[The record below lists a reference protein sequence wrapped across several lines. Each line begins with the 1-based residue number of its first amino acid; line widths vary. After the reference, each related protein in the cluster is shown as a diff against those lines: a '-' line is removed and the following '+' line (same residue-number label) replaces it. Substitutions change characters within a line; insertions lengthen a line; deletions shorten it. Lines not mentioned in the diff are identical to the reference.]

1 MSTPGGVA
9 ARASHRVPQG
19 CYGNVCGLPSAA
31 LRSADGY
38 KLGLYDWRFDSRFPA
53 PHAYACDSS
62 YLEYTPILIAS
73 FSDVLVEISYFL
85 ATRPPYRDS
94 ATISIDNF
102 CNMLPMVRVLGS
114 TVTTVDALIRRGGE
128 DGPRSEA
135 LALNPEV
142 ARSCFPS
149 PARKPFALDPRHRT
163 RYDATLVHTQLGLGG
178 GT

>member
-1 MSTPGGVA
+1 MV
-9 ARASHRVPQG
+9 
-19 CYGNVCGLPSAA
+19 
-31 LRSADGY
+31 
-38 KLGLYDWRFDSRFPA
+38 
-53 PHAYACDSS
+53 
-62 YLEYTPILIAS
+62 
-73 FSDVLVEISYFL
+73 
-85 ATRPPYRDS
+85 
-94 ATISIDNF
+94 
-102 CNMLPMVRVLGS
+102 PMVWVLGS

-135 LALNPEV
+135 LALNPEVGQV

>member
-1 MSTPGGVA
+1 MV
-9 ARASHRVPQG
+9 
-19 CYGNVCGLPSAA
+19 
-31 LRSADGY
+31 
-38 KLGLYDWRFDSRFPA
+38 
-53 PHAYACDSS
+53 
-62 YLEYTPILIAS
+62 
-73 FSDVLVEISYFL
+73 
-85 ATRPPYRDS
+85 
-94 ATISIDNF
+94 
-102 CNMLPMVRVLGS
+102 PMVRVLGS